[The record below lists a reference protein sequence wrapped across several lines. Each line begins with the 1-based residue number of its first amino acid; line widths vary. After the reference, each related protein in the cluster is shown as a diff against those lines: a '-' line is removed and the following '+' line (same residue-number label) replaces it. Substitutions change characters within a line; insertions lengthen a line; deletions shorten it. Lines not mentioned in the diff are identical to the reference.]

1 MSGIEVRDLRKTFGH
16 RGEVVALDGVSFAV
30 EQAGA
35 LGLIGESGSGKST
48 TARILLGLE
57 KPTSGEVLR
66 DSAPYEPW
74 RASGRQRLERAR
86 SIQIVFQDPYL
97 SLNPRL
103 RIIDAVRAAAE
114 LHGLTRSD
122 AEKRARELLDE
133 VGLGIRESQSTPRAL
148 SGGQRQ
154 RAAIARALAVRPRFL
169 ILDEAVAALDVSV
182 QAQILNLLNELR
194 RAEGVGFLFITH
206 NLAVVRYVT
215 DEAVVLHRGRI
226 VERGPTERVLSDPH
240 DPYTRALL
248 AAVPGSITR
257 EDPR

>member
-30 EQAGA
+30 EQGGA

-57 KPTSGEVLR
+57 RPTSGTVLR
-66 DSAPYEPW
+66 DGEPYEPW
-74 RASGRQRLERAR
+74 RATGRGRLERAR

-97 SLNPRL
+97 SLNPRV

-114 LHGLTRSD
+114 LHGLSVSD
-122 AEKRARELLDE
+122 ARTRARQILDE
-133 VGLGIRESQSTPRAL
+133 VGLGMRESESVPRAL

-154 RAAIARALAVRPRFL
+154 RAAIARALAVSPRFL

-194 RAEGVGFLFITH
+194 RAEGVGYLFITH

-215 DEAVVLHRGRI
+215 DEAVVLHRGRV
-226 VERGPTERVLSDPH
+226 VEHGPTAQVLSQPEH
-240 DPYTRALL
+240 PYTRDLL

-257 EDPR
+257 EEP